1 MIKLLIFDLDN
12 TLFDTYSQLGIKVL
26 DKMII
31 QMRKLGLTKEQEQL
45 LRKKYII
52 TGFRI
57 IAKELGLSEEVK
69 NIGMQTYRGM
79 DLLHITPYEDVKL
92 LDEFNQK
99 KILVTSGLEEVQL
112 KKVKILKIGDLF
124 EEVIVDESSSYENK
138 KKIFADIMRKH
149 KLKPKEVMIIGDNP
163 ESEIAAG
170 NALGMITVQILRRPD
185 MLKGKADY
193 HITELHELEKI
204 LKGAEK

>member
-57 IAKELGLSEEVK
+57 VAKELDLSEEVK

-79 DLLHITPYEDVKL
+79 DISHITPYEDVKL
-92 LDEFNQK
+92 LDGFKQK

-112 KKVKILKIGDLF
+112 KKVKVLKIGDLF

-170 NALGMITVQILRRPD
+170 NALGIITVQILRRHG

-193 HITELHELEKI
+193 HITDLYELEKL
-204 LKGAEK
+204 LKDAEK